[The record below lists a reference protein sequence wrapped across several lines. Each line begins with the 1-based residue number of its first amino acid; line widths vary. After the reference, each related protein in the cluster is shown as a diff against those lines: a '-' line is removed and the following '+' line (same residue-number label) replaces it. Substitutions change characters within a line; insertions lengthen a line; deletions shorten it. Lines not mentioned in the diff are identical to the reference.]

1 MKQDFFHFVTT
12 EHISTSL
19 QELYKTENSVAFE
32 HPFTRLQTTYY
43 YEEEGSC
50 YMNSLFPGAFFYRSD
65 QTNREKKIVST
76 RFFVVVPTD
85 SHPILLSAS
94 TVEIYT
100 PLQYVTVH
108 ASREINGVSM
118 MYEAIVDDHAEIVR
132 DLKRKM
138 KEWILNTKEYRLSH
152 VTGLIV

>member
-12 EHISTSL
+12 EHISHPSH
-19 QELYKTENSVAFE
+19 ELYKTENSVTFE
-32 HPFTRLQTTYY
+32 HSPTRLQTTYR
-43 YEEEGSC
+43 YEEEGSH
-50 YMNSLFPGAFFYRSD
+50 YLNSLFPGTFFYRSD

-76 RFFVVVPTD
+76 RFFAVVPIK
-85 SHPILLSAS
+85 SNPVLLSAS

-108 ASREINGVSM
+108 ASREINGVRM
-118 MYEAIVDDHAEIVR
+118 AYEAIVDDHAELIR
-132 DLKRKM
+132 GLKRQM
-138 KEWILNTKEYRLSH
+138 KNWIINMNEYRLSH